1 MAQVLN
7 LKIAGLYTNP
17 NQLSETPEGGL
28 LQALNTVIDRGGI
41 IESRRGHK
49 KLVNVGQGIEQIYE
63 YQDKLILH
71 YGNKFAYQL
80 DSNYNFQE
88 YTGDYF
94 GFDPL
99 KIKSTLS
106 NKNIYFATLSGV
118 KKIAKIDQTQLSDSG
133 VPKAYDGNGIAVAP
147 AVGSG
152 WLPNNKAVAYRLV
165 WGFRDIN
172 NNLLL
177 SAPSGRAVV
186 TNTSGGTK
194 NVSLTFQ
201 IPPGITTEYF
211 YQIYRSSIVDHTIE
225 PSDDLQLV
233 YEGVPTSGQI
243 SAKEFTVTD
252 ITDPILGEVG
262 AFLYTSP
269 GQEGILQ
276 ANEQPPLCKDLCTFK
291 NMTFFANTKT
301 KQRLFATLIA
311 TGSPSGFQIG
321 DSITVN
327 SETYTGV
334 GSSPS
339 ANQFIVYTSSPDPS
353 ENIRNTAKAFIAS
366 INKNSSTIG
375 AYYLSGYADLPGKIL
390 IEAINPS
397 LPEFQFS
404 CSRSGVFTPV
414 NSTNTIKSS
423 NDEFPNRVFYSKLQQ
438 PEAVPII
445 NYLDCGSSN
454 EAILRIIPLKDSV
467 FVLKAYSIYRIIGED
482 PFSLRVSLFDNA
494 INFYAPD
501 TAVLVDST
509 IYCDTDQGLTS
520 ISDNGI
526 QILSR
531 PIENL
536 ITTVKQIE
544 DFDATAFGVGYDY
557 DRKYILFC
565 KENPTDIEAVNQF
578 VYNYF
583 TNAWTKWHLHRT
595 CGLVASKQNLLFTG
609 DKSGYLWVERKN
621 NNLSDYSDEDFD
633 VTITAFSGNVIT
645 LASTANI
652 VSGMVLEQFGQYS
665 TILTVNTLDNQI
677 IVSDN
682 LIWVINSATVFQPIE
697 IIVEWS
703 QQSTENPGILKHFR
717 EITAF
722 FRTIDFESIKI
733 AFKTNFT
740 NLEEEIEI
748 LNVSSNGWGEFTWGE
763 IAWGSDSIDNKVIRT
778 YIPRN
783 CSRGHILYPILK
795 SGKGRSRF
803 SFQGFSLIFENMS
816 ERFKDGST
824 TGNETN
830 Y

>member
-7 LKIAGLYTNP
+7 LKISGLYTNP

-49 KLVNVGQGIEQIYE
+49 KLVNVGQPIEQIYE

-71 YGNKFAYQL
+71 YGTKFSYQL

-88 YTGDYF
+88 YTGDYY

-106 NKNIYFATLSGV
+106 NKNIYFATLTGV
-118 KKIAKIDQTQLSDSG
+118 KKIAKLDQTQLSDSG
-133 VPKAYDGNGIAVAP
+133 VPKAYDGSGVAITP

-186 TNTSGGTK
+186 TNTSGGTR

-276 ANEQPPLCKDLCTFK
+276 ANEQPPLCRDLCTFK
-291 NMTFFANTKT
+291 NMTFYANTKS
-301 KQRLFATLIA
+301 KHRLFATLIA
-311 TGSPSGFQIG
+311 TGSPSGFQVG

-334 GSSPS
+334 STSPGI
-339 ANQFIVYTSSPDPS
+339 NQFIVYTSSSDPS

-404 CSRSGVFTPV
+404 CSRAGVFTPV

-423 NDEFPNRVFYSKLQQ
+423 NDDFPNRVFFSKLQQ
-438 PEAVPII
+438 PESVPIV

-454 EAILRIIPLKDSV
+454 EPILRIIPLKDSV
-467 FVLKAYSIYRIIGED
+467 FVIKSYSIYRIIGED

-536 ITTVKQIE
+536 ITTAKQIQ
-544 DFDATAFGVGYDY
+544 DFNETAFGIGYDY
-557 DRKYILFC
+557 DRKYLLFC
-565 KENPTDIEAVNQF
+565 KENAVDEQAKNQF

-583 TNAWTKWHLHRT
+583 TNSWTKWDLHRS
-595 CGLVASKQNLLFTG
+595 CGLVASQQNLLFTG
-609 DKSGYLWVERKN
+609 DYNGYLWVERKD
-621 NNLSDYSDEDFD
+621 NNLSDYSDEDFT
-633 VTITAFSGNVIT
+633 VSITAYSGNIIT
-645 LASTANI
+645 LASVTNI
-652 VSGMVLEQFGQYS
+652 LAGMVIEQFGQYS
-665 TILTVNTLDNQI
+665 TILTVNSLDNQI
-677 IVSDN
+677 TVSDK
-682 LIWVINSATVFQPIE
+682 LDWVIDSATIFQPIE
-697 IIVEWS
+697 IVIEWS

-717 EITAF
+717 EISAF

-740 NLEEEIEI
+740 NLEEEIEMT
-748 LNVSSNGWGEFTWGE
+748 NVSSNAWGEFTWGE
-763 IAWGSDSIDNKVIRT
+763 IAWGSDSIDNKVLRT

-783 CSRGHILYPILK
+783 CARGHILYPILK

-803 SFQGFSLIFENMS
+803 AFQGFSLIFENMS
-816 ERFKDGST
+816 ERFKDGGTS
-824 TGNETN
+824 GNETN